1 MNVAAFLPIY
11 VESHYPTIKSTS
23 VGILMSMFAISELL
37 TCPFVGYFIDKIG
50 RKNLFS
56 FGILMNVI
64 SNVLFAS
71 ASYSS
76 TASVYL
82 TISFIARSM
91 SGIGDAFI
99 LICSPS
105 MICTAYPKEKDIYMG
120 YFVMSLSFAMLIG
133 PLIGSIIYSSFGY
146 TGTFYMFALCLFITW
161 IYSIKVIPEDS

>member
-1 MNVAAFLPIY
+1 
-11 VESHYPTIKSTS
+11 
-23 VGILMSMFAISELL
+23 MFAISELL
-37 TCPFVGYFIDKIG
+37 ACPFSGFLIQTIG

-56 FGILMNVI
+56 NSILLNAI
-64 SNVLFAS
+64 SCVLFAL

-120 YFVMSLSFAMLIG
+120 YFVMAFSFALLIG
-133 PLIGSIIYSSFGY
+133 PLIGSIVYSNFGY
-146 TGTFYMFALCLFITW
+146 SGTFYLFALCLIITW
-161 IYSIKVIPEDS
+161 IYSIKVIPKDSEGE